1 MYGFTT
7 FRPATCCFDGT
18 CEVCKTSA
26 LYTLRAIVVLFQL
39 LRTLEKRTS
48 TPATR
53 SWQDTLLDQVP
64 GYKVWNVEA
73 LRIWGP
79 HDSAVAFQLG
89 NGLKFVVGSDQ
100 NPIILVYFRFQ
111 HTSLGLCGSWTWR
124 STCQSTWTEIMLW
137 IKGPSLWF
145 VASGGCGRPFL
156 LSSSSRGSK
165 QIIQQPIP

>member
-1 MYGFTT
+1 MWGLQDQCTLHTSSHSGFVS
-7 FRPATCCFDGT
+7 ATKDPWKEDLNSCH
-18 CEVCKTSA
+18 
-26 LYTLRAIVVLFQL
+26 
-39 LRTLEKRTS
+39 
-48 TPATR
+48 
-53 SWQDTLLDQVP
+53 QDTLLDQVP

-156 LSSSSRGSK
+156 LSSSLRGSK